1 VLAAL
6 STSHKIGLGVVG
18 LIFIT
23 FALASSF
30 LGPRWKPDF
39 PGERGIKIFIVI
51 SFVLFFSMVAAVFVF
66 GAEASKKV
74 AVEHGAAAAAT
85 GKLLAVTEDEFHVI
99 LASKKVPPGSYTF
112 VVTNKGKIQH
122 DLAVQ
127 GGAVN
132 TKTPLID
139 PGKVA
144 KLTVTLPA
152 GTYTLYCTVPGHR
165 AAGMVTKLVVG

>member
-1 VLAAL
+1 MLAAL

-39 PGERGIKIFIVI
+39 PGKNGIKLFVVI
-51 SFVLFFSMVAAVFVF
+51 CFVLFFSMVAAVFVF
-66 GAEASKKV
+66 GAEASKEV
-74 AVEHGAAAAAT
+74 GVEHAAAAAAT
-85 GKLLAVTEDEFHVI
+85 GKPVAVTEDEFHVL
-99 LASKKVPPGSYTF
+99 LASKKVAPGSYTF

-127 GGAVN
+127 GGKVTA
-132 TKTPLID
+132 KTPLID

-165 AAGMVTKLVVG
+165 AAGMVAKLTVG